1 MTLKTE
7 FMVIWFLH
15 YISIIPMMPKMWL
28 RSSNQNVICKLD
40 AAQREEKGKGVSA
53 GLRNQTRQAM
63 VMHRK
68 MLN

>member
-1 MTLKTE
+1 
-7 FMVIWFLH
+7 
-15 YISIIPMMPKMWL
+15 MMPKMWL